1 MFMNFQSKFIHC
13 NFLIG
18 IFWSQNPVQICY
30 DTSYHK
36 NIKTN
41 IFFYQNKMSKY
52 DEDINEN
59 PFFIKQM
66 SHLTSFENVVVILVP
81 QKKSVLSKFHLEDF
95 KDQILIEKSQDDLQ
109 TQNGQNIQI
118 KDSMVKYGE
127 LEVPILFSETHY
139 GQDLEKVKIL
149 CIKRP
154 LTEASFEFHDEVGK

>member
-1 MFMNFQSKFIHC
+1 
-13 NFLIG
+13 
-18 IFWSQNPVQICY
+18 
-30 DTSYHK
+30 
-36 NIKTN
+36 
-41 IFFYQNKMSKY
+41 MSKY

-59 PFFIKQM
+59 PFFIKQL
-66 SHLTSFENVVVILVP
+66 SYLTSFENVVVILVP
-81 QKKSVLSKFHLEDF
+81 QKKSVPSKFHLEDV
-95 KDQILIEKSQDDLQ
+95 KDHIVIEKSQDNLQ
-109 TQNGQNIQI
+109 TQNGRNIQI

>member
-1 MFMNFQSKFIHC
+1 MSLNK
-13 NFLIG
+13 
-18 IFWSQNPVQICY
+18 V
-30 DTSYHK
+30 
-36 NIKTN
+36 IKACK
-41 IFFYQNKMSKY
+41 IPSAPQLSSHYY
-52 DEDINEN
+52 
-59 PFFIKQM
+59 IKG
-66 SHLTSFENVVVILVP
+66 HIV
-81 QKKSVLSKFHLEDF
+81 
-95 KDQILIEKSQDDLQ
+95 IEKSQDDLQ